1 MSRQGLFNFTGTDP
15 GVTAESAAC
24 SINGAVYT
32 QLNAIQEE
40 IGAVHELD
48 LENINIHSYH
58 HHVQPYEI
66 VSLGNNYKPDNGSWQ
81 VSL

>member
-1 MSRQGLFNFTGTDP
+1 MSRQGLFNFTAPDP
-15 GVTAESAAC
+15 ANTVESAAC
-24 SINGAVYT
+24 SINGALYT

-48 LENINIHSYH
+48 LFNINVHSYH

-66 VSLGNNYKPDNGSWQ
+66 VSFGNNYKPDNGSWQ
-81 VSL
+81 VL